1 MAEGSYKMSPTLL
14 SILGEE
20 HKGPLTPVEY
30 SHHPLFEVRPCILL
44 PNVMQIPSQ
53 FPEGAEHREQE
64 DKSSTESA
72 LESSLSPV

>member
-20 HKGPLTPVEY
+20 HKGPLTPQ
-30 SHHPLFEVRPCILL
+30 STPIILFEVRPGILL
-44 PNVMQIPSQ
+44 PNVMQILSL
-53 FPEGAEHREQE
+53 FPEGAEHQEQE

-72 LESSLSPV
+72 LQSSLSPA